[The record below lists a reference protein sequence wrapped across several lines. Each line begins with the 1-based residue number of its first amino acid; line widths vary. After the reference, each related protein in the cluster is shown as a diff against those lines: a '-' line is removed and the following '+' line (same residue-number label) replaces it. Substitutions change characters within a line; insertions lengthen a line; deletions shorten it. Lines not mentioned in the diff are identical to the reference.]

1 MRLDRLAGPA
11 VFTGAFLLLAVQ
23 PLAAKRLLPVYG
35 GSSSVWTVCLLF
47 FQVMLLAGYAWAHF
61 VRHNPKLH
69 ALVAIA
75 AAASLYS
82 FTSPLEQSLHAPTW
96 GVLVGLARHV
106 GLPYFVLSAT
116 SPLLQAWTREYRLY
130 AFSNLGSLL
139 GLVGFVF
146 VLDRI
151 PAIELIFVCAYV
163 LFAALV
169 VACCFAQKPVEEKA
183 AGTSVLSL
191 TAVLLWTLLAMCGT
205 GMLAATTNQLCQEV
219 ASIPLF
225 WVWPLGLY
233 LASFVICFESPRW
246 YKRVWFGRL
255 AAALIPA
262 ACIVTPMGTDAPFW
276 AHVAIDSAAFFV
288 CLMLVHGELAE
299 RRPEEELLTSFYLAV
314 ATGGVLGTV
323 LVALVA
329 PRVFTSYL
337 EFPLLLMLAGLTA
350 VLLWW
355 REKLMPLAS
364 LVPLALGALVPVA
377 YLEGSNTGPVIA
389 EMRNFYGIVRVTM
402 GFDGRGQKLVMTHG
416 RTTHGTEY
424 EHEKG
429 NPRPSTYY
437 TPQSGVGIALGE
449 HRRGNPMEVGVI
461 GLGTGTLA
469 SYARAGDRWRFY
481 EINPD
486 VIRLAREPF
495 TYLRTGAQAAQSI
508 EIVEG
513 DGRLGLTHDS
523 SVRFDVLVIDA
534 FSSDSIPVHL
544 LTKECG
550 AVYSSRLKDDGI
562 LAVHISNRTLDLE
575 PVVRGMAG
583 ANSFEAVR
591 VNNPNDTPNGVS
603 AASWM
608 LLSKSR
614 DSLEGLRSVS
624 VKFEKRPAIVW
635 RDGYADVVGVIGSGN

>member
-1 MRLDRLAGPA
+1 
-11 VFTGAFLLLAVQ
+11 
-23 PLAAKRLLPVYG
+23 
-35 GSSSVWTVCLLF
+35 
-47 FQVMLLAGYAWAHF
+47 
-61 VRHNPKLH
+61 
-69 ALVAIA
+69 
-75 AAASLYS
+75 
-82 FTSPLEQSLHAPTW
+82 
-96 GVLVGLARHV
+96 
-106 GLPYFVLSAT
+106 
-116 SPLLQAWTREYRLY
+116 
-130 AFSNLGSLL
+130 
-139 GLVGFVF
+139 
-146 VLDRI
+146 
-151 PAIELIFVCAYV
+151 
-163 LFAALV
+163 
-169 VACCFAQKPVEEKA
+169 
-183 AGTSVLSL
+183 
-191 TAVLLWTLLAMCGT
+191 
-205 GMLAATTNQLCQEV
+205 
-219 ASIPLF
+219 
-225 WVWPLGLY
+225 
-233 LASFVICFESPRW
+233 
-246 YKRVWFGRL
+246 
-255 AAALIPA
+255 
-262 ACIVTPMGTDAPFW
+262 MGTDAPFW

-337 EFPLLLMLAGLTA
+337 EFPLFLMLAGLTA
-350 VLLWW
+350 VVLWW
-355 REKLMPLAS
+355 REKLMPLAA
-364 LVPLALGALVPVA
+364 LVPLALGSLVPVA
-377 YLEGSNTGPVIA
+377 FLEGSNTGPVIA

-402 GFDGRGQKLVMTHG
+402 GLDSRGQKLVMTHG

-486 VIRLAREPF
+486 VIRLAHEPF
-495 TYLRTGAQAAQSI
+495 TYLRNGAQAAQSI

-513 DGRLGLTHDS
+513 DGRLGLTRDS
-523 SVRFDVLVIDA
+523 TMRFDVLVIDA

-550 AVYSSRLKDDGI
+550 AVYSARLKDDGI

-583 ANSFEAVR
+583 ANSFEAMR

-614 DSLEGLRSVS
+614 DSLEGLQSAS
-624 VKFEKRPAIVW
+624 VKFEKRPAILW